1 MDHEDTASVKI
12 FIISES
18 NRVTFVFL
26 NDKDTVDRQ
35 REWLGRLLT
44 NFYGFECNIDDIVK
58 AEVNGVAQETTTNM
72 RAHFIKDN
80 EAIEA
85 TQILS

>member
-1 MDHEDTASVKI
+1 MKV

-26 NDKDTVDRQ
+26 NDKDTVDSQ
-35 REWLGRLLT
+35 REWIARLLT
-44 NFYGFECNIDDIVK
+44 NFYEFECNIDDVVK
-58 AEVNGVAQETTTNM
+58 AEVNGVALDTTTNM

-85 TQILS
+85 SQILS